1 MDDGDGDA
9 DADVP
14 HAHFDFDS
22 DNEERDDQLRTNMR
36 RESSLQL
43 SSVIIGFLDAPLG
56 LSAMLHAVITLLTAW
71 RALFPD
77 ESPWS
82 IFKTYCEYDDDDD
95 AEDLTQEQ
103 FHRTEA
109 LGYVFSAYM
118 HLLDARLSRLDA
130 DAQCIQQEKDPSGPD
145 HDRAFDSCNPRL
157 TKTLIDA
164 AIASADAST
173 KIWVEKKES
182 EAAIAKARAESAAAE
197 ALAKLAAANARA
209 EARPSRAERRKHK
222 KTPVTSSSA
231 ENTPVI
237 STESRSHCDIP
248 TEGIAIKKTTTVVVS
263 QQARPQ
269 GPMGGSPPT
278 TVNAAKNPL
287 DIATENTPD
296 ISTESRRHCDI
307 PTEGIAIKKTSTVV
321 VPQKARPQ
329 GPSGGSPSRSRPR
342 TPTPGAPPPPAS
354 PLTSRAS
361 VPPPPSVAAAANAA
375 VCTAACER

>member
-1 MDDGDGDA
+1 MDDFDGDA
-9 DADVP
+9 DADAP

-56 LSAMLHAVITLLTAW
+56 LSTMLRAVITLLTAW

-173 KIWVEKKES
+173 KIWVEKKEA

-231 ENTPVI
+231 ENTPVN

-329 GPSGGSPSRSRPR
+329 GPSGGSPSS
-342 TPTPGAPPPPAS
+342 TIKTNDADAGGSPPSGFSAHI
-354 PLTSRAS
+354 TRIRAS
-361 VPPPPSVAAAANAA
+361 
-375 VCTAACER
+375 TALGGSRR